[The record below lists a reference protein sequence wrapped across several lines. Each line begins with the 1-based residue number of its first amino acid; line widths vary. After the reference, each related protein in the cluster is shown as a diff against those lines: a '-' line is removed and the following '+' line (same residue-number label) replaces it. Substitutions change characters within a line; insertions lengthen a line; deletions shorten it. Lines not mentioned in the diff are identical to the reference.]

1 MSRKPT
7 GKKTRSSASSKSN
20 VNRFLLVVTL
30 LIFVVTAAAIAAHF
44 LIPRRKAPLP
54 EKPAAKAIA
63 TAPHYEIFP
72 KEPSRRIPPV
82 SPSPPSKILPRAL
95 PKPEIPPT
103 ALPKPE
109 ILPGALPKVA
119 IIIDDM
125 GFDQIMT
132 RKFIELDAVLTYS
145 ILPFSPLQAE
155 IQEAATKKRLD
166 TMLHLPMEPIEYP
179 TINPGRGALLTTM
192 SPDELI
198 DQLKKN
204 LRAVP
209 GIVGVNNHMGS
220 KMTEVSDQLNQI
232 FSVLK
237 KEGVFFI
244 DSRTSPASLCRP
256 AARLFRIPFGER
268 DIFLDHIQKPEII
281 REQILQLIRVAIERG
296 EAIGIGH
303 PHSVTY
309 DVLLE
314 MLPGI
319 IRKVKLVPASE
330 VVHLQS

>member
-1 MSRKPT
+1 MQKKTSRKPP
-7 GKKTRSSASSKSN
+7 GKKTRSAASSKFN
-20 VNRFLLVVTL
+20 ANRFLLVVTL
-30 LIFVVTAAAIAAHF
+30 LIFVVTVTAITAHF

-72 KEPSRRIPPV
+72 KETSPRIPPV
-82 SPSPPSKILPRAL
+82 SPPAPTPAKILPEAL
-95 PKPEIPPT
+95 PKPDIR
-103 ALPKPE
+103 
-109 ILPGALPKVA
+109 PGALPKVA

-132 RKFIELDAVLTYS
+132 RKFIQLDAVLTYS
-145 ILPFSPLQAE
+145 ILPFSPLQSE
-155 IQEAATKKRLD
+155 VQEAATKRRLD

-192 SPDELI
+192 PPDELI

-244 DSRTSPASLCRP
+244 DSRTTPASLCRP

-268 DIFLDHIQKPEII
+268 DIFLDHVQKPEII
-281 REQILQLIRVAIERG
+281 REQILQLIRIAIEKG

-309 DVLLE
+309 EVLLE
-314 MLPGI
+314 MLPEI
-319 IRKVKLVPASE
+319 NRKVKLVPASE